1 METKGNRIR
10 RLLPWLVVV
19 VLGVLALAAFLF
31 WRSTVPAAPPAFYTP
46 PDPLPAGEPGT
57 IIRTEELTQNV
68 PEGARAWRVLY
79 LSRGADGQPTA
90 VSGII
95 AAPVA
100 ASDEP
105 RPVVA
110 WAHGTLGVQPA
121 CGTSHLDNP
130 FEQIPQVERLMQ
142 QGYVL
147 AATDYPGL
155 GTPGIHPYLFGEV
168 EAAAV
173 LDSVRAARQLET
185 GAGDRFAVW
194 GHSQGGHATLWT
206 AITAETYA
214 PELELVGAAAIAP
227 AADLVGIL
235 NGAMDKQTGAVLVSM
250 ALAAWDANFPGASLE
265 DLVAPDAVA
274 EVKKPAELCLT
285 TPSAFLLLGDLRPPS
300 DYLPPNLTEIDAF
313 QQFIAANTP
322 DGPIDVPLII
332 AHGTA
337 DSIIPFE
344 GSVKEA
350 ARRCAAGEDVEFNR
364 YPGDDHLPVGEHS
377 AVGVIG
383 WIEDRFAGRPTGP
396 NCERNS

>member
-1 METKGNRIR
+1 MATKNNRIR
-10 RLLPWLVVV
+10 RLLLGLGAV
-19 VLGVLALAAFLF
+19 VLVGLAVAAFLF
-31 WRSTVPAAPPAFYTP
+31 WRSTIPTAPSDFYTP
-46 PDPLPAGEPGT
+46 PDPLPAGEPGM
-57 IIRTEELTQNV
+57 IIRSEELTQNV
-68 PEGARAWRVLY
+68 PEGARAWRILY
-79 LSRGADGQPTA
+79 LSRGADGQPAA

-95 AAPVA
+95 AAPTA
-100 ASDEP
+100 ASEEP
-105 RPVVA
+105 RPIVA
-110 WAHGTLGVQPA
+110 WAHGTLGIQPA
-121 CGTSHLDNP
+121 CGTGHLDNP
-130 FEQIPQVERLMQ
+130 FEQIPQVARLME

-155 GTPGIHPYLFGEV
+155 GTPGVHPYLFGDV

-173 LDSVRAARQLET
+173 LDSVRAARQLDT

-235 NGAMDKQTGAVLVSM
+235 NASMDKRAGAILVSM
-250 ALAAWDANFPGASLE
+250 ALAAWDATDPGASLE
-265 DLVAPDAVA
+265 QLVAPDALA
-274 EVKKPAELCLT
+274 EVNKLAELCLT
-285 TPSAFLLLGDLRPPS
+285 TPSALLLLGDLRPPA

-313 QQFIAANTP
+313 QKFIAANTP
-322 DGPIDVPLII
+322 DDPIDVPLII

-344 GSVKEA
+344 GSVQEA
-350 ARRCAAGEDVEFNR
+350 ARRCAAGEDVELNR

-396 NCERNS
+396 NCGR